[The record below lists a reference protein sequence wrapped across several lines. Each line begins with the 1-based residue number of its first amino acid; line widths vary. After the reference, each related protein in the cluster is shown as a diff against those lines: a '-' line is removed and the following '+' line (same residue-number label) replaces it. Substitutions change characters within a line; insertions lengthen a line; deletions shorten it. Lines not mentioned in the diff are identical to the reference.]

1 MSDNSSDIGS
11 FIAGF
16 LIGGLVG
23 AAVALLLAPQSG
35 EDTRTFIKT
44 KSIELKDQTA
54 AQAADVRAKA
64 DAYAADLR
72 SKADQYARSRGWKP
86 EVELGAEVNGEVQSP
101 AVT

>member
-11 FIAGF
+11 FLAGF

-44 KSIELKDQTA
+44 KSIELKDQTS

-64 DAYAADLR
+64 EAYATDLR

-86 EVELGAEVNGEVQSP
+86 EVELGSEVTGEAELPV
-101 AVT
+101 VT

>member
-1 MSDNSSDIGS
+1 MSDSSTEFGS

-23 AAVALLLAPQSG
+23 AAVSLLLAPQSG
-35 EDTRTFIKT
+35 EETRTFIKT

-64 DAYAADLR
+64 EAYATDLR
-72 SKADQYARSRGWKP
+72 TRAEDYAKTRGWKP
-86 EVELGAEVNGEVQSP
+86 EGELGSEVAPEAQPP